1 MRFTYKMRHVQAR
14 LVIPSG
20 EELMEFIDTHTHMD
34 DDAFAGDL
42 DDVIDTSRAKGVT
55 RWINVGYNEARWQS
69 THELAKH
76 ISGMSLM
83 LGLHPGNADD
93 WNHRVH
99 TALVDA
105 VRTIHP
111 VAIGEIGLDLYWRQ
125 DNLALQE
132 QVFRTQ
138 LEIAVEHGLP
148 TVIHM
153 RAADA
158 ELIEVLDSVR
168 PLPHI
173 HFHSF
178 DGGDDLRAW
187 VLRNNATVGV
197 GGLVTRKGSESLRG
211 WISGV
216 PRHIVVLESDSPYL
230 KPRGI
235 RGKRNEPAYLPKTAD
250 LLGEL
255 WGLDVERVSEITS
268 RNAERIFGL
277 KEVKARWPS
286 S

>member
-1 MRFTYKMRHVQAR
+1 
-14 LVIPSG
+14 
-20 EELMEFIDTHTHMD
+20 MEFIDTHTHMD
-34 DDAFAGDL
+34 DDAFADDL
-42 DDVIDTSRAKGVT
+42 RDVIEASRAKGVT

-69 THELAKH
+69 THELARS
-76 ISGMSLM
+76 IPGMSLM

-93 WNHRVH
+93 WNNRVH
-99 TALVDA
+99 TALLKA
-105 VRTIHP
+105 IRTIQL

-125 DNLALQE
+125 DNLASQE
-132 QVFRTQ
+132 QVFRAQ

-148 TVIHM
+148 AVIHM

-158 ELIEVLDSVR
+158 ELMQVLDSDIR
-168 PLPHI
+168 LPHM

-187 VLRNNATVGV
+187 VLRNNATIGV

-211 WISGV
+211 WITGV
-216 PRHIVVLESDSPYL
+216 PRDMVVLETDSPYL

-235 RGKRNEPAYLPKTAD
+235 MGKRNEPAYLPKTAE
-250 LLGEL
+250 LLSEL
-255 WGLDVERVSEITS
+255 WGLNVASISEITT

-277 KEVKARWPS
+277 KEVKAR
-286 S
+286 